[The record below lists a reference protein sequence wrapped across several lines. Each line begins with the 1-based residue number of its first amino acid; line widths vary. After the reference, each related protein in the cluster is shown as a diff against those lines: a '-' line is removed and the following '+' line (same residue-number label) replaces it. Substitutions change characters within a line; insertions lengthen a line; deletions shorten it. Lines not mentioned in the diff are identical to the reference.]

1 MSKLDRK
8 CTISFAVRRL
18 TTNSQ
23 HKRWEQFD
31 ANGEVPYAQYE
42 DSEPNTYWNYAF
54 EEYDDGL
61 VEETDYKVGPVY
73 YDSNYLA
80 LQYTK

>member
-1 MSKLDRK
+1 M
-8 CTISFAVRRL
+8 
-18 TTNSQ
+18 
-23 HKRWEQFD
+23 
-31 ANGEVPYAQYE
+31 QYE

-61 VEETDYKVGPVY
+61 VEETDDKVGPVY